1 MVTLAAVWRADDGA
15 WGVGRRGVRKSIRRW
30 MQGSD
35 EDGMIYVKMMVVQTR
50 VGLYSGGRV
59 WLLGMFW
66 NKGPSKFLFLLHMI

>member
-1 MVTLAAVWRADDGA
+1 
-15 WGVGRRGVRKSIRRW
+15 

-50 VGLYSGGRV
+50 VGLYSGDRV
-59 WLLGMFW
+59 WLLGTFW